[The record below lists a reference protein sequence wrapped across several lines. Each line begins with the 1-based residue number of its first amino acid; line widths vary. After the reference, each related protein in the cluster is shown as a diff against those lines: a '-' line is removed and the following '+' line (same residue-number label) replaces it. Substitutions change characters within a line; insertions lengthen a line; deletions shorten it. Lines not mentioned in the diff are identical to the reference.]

1 MQLLSVKLVS
11 QTHTEQLPIENDI
24 MFTLTVIRV
33 AG

>member
-11 QTHTEQLPIENDI
+11 QTHREQLPIENDI
-24 MFTLTVIRV
+24 TFSLTVISV